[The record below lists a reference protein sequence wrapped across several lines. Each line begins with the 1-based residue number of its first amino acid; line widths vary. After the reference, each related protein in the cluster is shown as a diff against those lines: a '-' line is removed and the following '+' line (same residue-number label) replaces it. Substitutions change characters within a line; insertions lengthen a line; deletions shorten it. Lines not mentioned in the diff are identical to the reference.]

1 MSKENISQQEQED
14 IENALDAGKMIEPAS
29 SRRVLSQGEIDKIV
43 DAYHEL
49 RQSEAKL
56 RELMD
61 MAEQLNAS
69 DDSRTDF
76 TQRCAEYFPLLLK
89 TLDALK

>member
-1 MSKENISQQEQED
+1 MSMDNISRQEQED

-29 SRRVLSQGEIDKIV
+29 TRRVLSQGEIDKIV

-49 RQSEAKL
+49 RQSEANL

-61 MAEQLNAS
+61 MAEKLNSS
-69 DDSRTDF
+69 DDTRTEF
-76 TQRCAEYFPLLLK
+76 TEKCAKYFPLLLN